1 MVSIII
7 PIIVTIAVCVY
18 VGLYGWMS
26 DDWFAQYGLLYF
38 VMQISEIV
46 NFFIVIEPRIKI
58 FKAKQVLRRKLSA
71 LKNKSDELISSLD
84 ATDEDMELLEI
95 EMKELYA

>member
-1 MVSIII
+1 
-7 PIIVTIAVCVY
+7 
-18 VGLYGWMS
+18 
-26 DDWFAQYGLLYF
+26 
-38 VMQISEIV
+38 MQISEIV